1 MGRILLIAVM
11 FLSLFLYSC
20 AFDNSEIVKKVNF
33 LEEKINFDSERI
45 SENSKRLDS
54 IESQIAKIKERL
66 AEERKRD
73 NFLSEIPPAKV
84 IDNLTE
90 ESDKISS
97 NQREKK
103 YNNSSGSI
111 GVSLMTTTEGV
122 TNTSKGNTIKSKK
135 SLNFRQA
142 NTGELKEK
150 GVNYNNTELSPN
162 RLYRKALNKYFNGNY
177 EGAKKLFK
185 EFLAR
190 FSVKNPLYDNSMF
203 WLAYCYIHE
212 GDTKQAITILK
223 SLINKFPYASLEE
236 GGKTDAAI
244 YTLIKIY
251 KKEGN
256 KGKIQLYKKLLLK
269 RFPASKYTGY
279 LKRRFKG

>member
-1 MGRILLIAVM
+1 MGRILLIVVM
-11 FLSLFLYSC
+11 FFSLFLYSC
-20 AFDNSEIVKKVNF
+20 VFDNSEIVKKVNF
-33 LEEKINFDSERI
+33 LEKKINFNSERI

-66 AEERKRD
+66 VEERKRD

-90 ESDKISS
+90 ESDKIGS
-97 NQREKK
+97 NQTERK
-103 YNNSSGSI
+103 YNGSGSI
-111 GVSLMTTTEGV
+111 GVSLMSTTEGV
-122 TNTSKGNTIKSKK
+122 TNASKSTIKSKK
-135 SLNFRQA
+135 GLNFRQA
-142 NTGELKEK
+142 NAGESKEK
-150 GVNYNNTELSPN
+150 GVNNNNTELSPN

-177 EGAKKLFK
+177 EEAKKLFK

-212 GDTKQAITILK
+212 GYTKQAITILK
-223 SLINKFPYASLEE
+223 RLINKFPYASLEE

-256 KGKIQLYKKLLLK
+256 KGKIQLYEKLLLK